1 MIYSSDAKVPILTI
15 YVTNGKSRAHDLSR
29 YRPSERLTYKIAR
42 WHGIC
47 IFLLMDKAIDI
58 FLIPGMGLITALIV
72 WRVKRLADACCAD
85 VEYFSKLNP
94 KAYGLQ
100 ERNR

>member
-1 MIYSSDAKVPILTI
+1 ML
-15 YVTNGKSRAHDLSR
+15 
-29 YRPSERLTYKIAR
+29 
-42 WHGIC
+42 
-47 IFLLMDKAIDI
+47 DI

-72 WRVKRLADACCAD
+72 WRVKRLADASCAD

>member
-1 MIYSSDAKVPILTI
+1 MIR
-15 YVTNGKSRAHDLSR
+15 NG
-29 YRPSERLTYKIAR
+29 
-42 WHGIC
+42 
-47 IFLLMDKAIDI
+47 IDI
-58 FLIPGMGLITALIV
+58 FVIPSMGLITALIV